1 VRSISPAPWLKSAIL
16 PGTPMALP
24 LAGYQLAVLALQPG
38 RKVLVLG
45 DMGELG
51 SDAAAM
57 HAQIGLAARAAGV
70 DRLLALGDL
79 TKETVGAF
87 GAGAMH
93 FERIQELLAELENE
107 LTSDTTVLVKGS
119 RFMQMERVV
128 QSFMEEH

>member
-1 VRSISPAPWLKSAIL
+1 
-16 PGTPMALP
+16 
-24 LAGYQLAVLALQPG
+24 
-38 RKVLVLG
+38 
-45 DMGELG
+45 
-51 SDAAAM
+51 M
-57 HAQIGLAARAAGV
+57 HAEIGLAARAAGV

-107 LTSDTTVLVKGS
+107 LTPDTVVLVKGS

-128 QSFMEEH
+128 QSFIDAPTVGQGH